1 MYSLYST
8 KYITKQGDTWDN
20 ISQAFYD
27 NPYKTAELISVNNE
41 FASVLIF
48 KQGIELNIPILE
60 SSSPESLPPWKR
72 SVT

>member
-48 KQGIELNIPILE
+48 EQGIELNIPILE

>member
-8 KYITKQGDTWDN
+8 KYITRQGDTWDN

-41 FASVLIF
+41 FANVLIF
-48 KQGIELNIPILE
+48 EQGIDLNIPILE